1 MTRQC
6 AVIDA
11 GQWTYTEGLQLQ
23 VWAWEKVAS
32 GEWDG
37 ILILQQ
43 HFPVITLGR
52 KYNAEDL
59 LWSSD
64 QYISQGVDLVHSNRG
79 GKATCHNLGQL
90 VGYPVLNLSYWKQD
104 SHWYLRLIEQI
115 IINTIDYFGIQAKR
129 KPGYTGV
136 WVKDRKI
143 AAIGVAIRRW
153 ITSHG
158 FALNV
163 ENNLSLFETIVPCG
177 IHEFG
182 VTNLLNEGITRIA
195 MQEVREVI
203 ISQFEQALQ
212 CSFKVLARFDNEV
225 RGGSDAQTKT
235 GVAPMVKT
243 TGDSRR
249 INSCKLIDA

>member
-1 MTRQC
+1 MTRHC
-6 AVIDA
+6 ALIEA
-11 GQWTYTEGLQLQ
+11 GLWTYAEGLQLQ
-23 VWAWEKVAS
+23 KWAWEKVVS

-52 KYNAEDL
+52 LHKTEEL

-64 QYISQGVDLVHSNRG
+64 EYKAQGINLIHSNRG

-90 VGYPVLNLSYWKQD
+90 VGYPVLNLSYWNQD

-115 IINTIDYFGIQAKR
+115 IINTLNSFGINAER
-129 KPGYTGV
+129 KQGYTGV
-136 WVKDRKI
+136 WINDRKI

-163 ENNLSLFETIVPCG
+163 DNDLSIFESIVPCG

-182 VTNLLNEGITRIA
+182 VTNLLNEGSTRIT
-195 MQEVREVI
+195 MPEVREVI

-212 CSFKVLARFDNEV
+212 CSFKVLAPF
-225 RGGSDAQTKT
+225 A
-235 GVAPMVKT
+235 M
-243 TGDSRR
+243 
-249 INSCKLIDA
+249 

>member
-6 AVIDA
+6 ALIDA
-11 GQWTYTEGLQLQ
+11 GLRTYAEGLQLQ
-23 VWAWEKVAS
+23 MWAWEKVVS

-52 KYNAEDL
+52 KHNAEEL
-59 LWSSD
+59 LWPSGE
-64 QYISQGVDLVHSNRG
+64 YLAQGIDLIHSNRG

-90 VGYPVLNLSYWKQD
+90 VGYPVINLSYWNQD
-104 SHWYLRLIEQI
+104 SHWYLRLIEEI
-115 IINTIDYFGIQAKR
+115 IINTIKLFGIRAER
-129 KPGYTGV
+129 KQSYTGV
-136 WVKDRKI
+136 WVNDRKI

-163 ENNLSLFETIVPCG
+163 DNDLSIFQSIVPCG

-182 VTNLLNEGITRIA
+182 VTNLLHEGLPGIT
-195 MQEVREVI
+195 MQEVLAVI
-203 ISQFEQALQ
+203 ISQFQQALQ
-212 CSFKVLARFDNEV
+212 CSFKVLVPDEM
-225 RGGSDAQTKT
+225 K
-235 GVAPMVKT
+235 
-243 TGDSRR
+243 
-249 INSCKLIDA
+249 